1 MQKSLKM
8 VFLDT
13 EGSKKSITIPEV
25 KSDINTMEVE
35 AIVETIVKCDVFGDD
50 IKGLDSVVE
59 ASIISRDV
67 ETITF

>member
-25 KSDINTMEVE
+25 KADISTMEIKALVD
-35 AIVETIVKCDVFGDD
+35 TIIRCDIFGDA
-50 IKGLDSVVE
+50 IKGLDSAVE
-59 ASIISRDV
+59 ASIISREVD
-67 ETITF
+67 TITF

>member
-25 KSDINTMEVE
+25 KSDISTMEVE

-50 IKGLDSVVE
+50 IKGLDSAVE

>member
-25 KSDINTMEVE
+25 KSDINTIEIE
-35 AIVETIVKCDVFGDD
+35 AIVETIVKSDIFGDD
-50 IKGLDSVVE
+50 IKGLDSAVE